1 MPEACEVPAFS
12 DHPPETLRLRRQ
24 ASCWRFPVN
33 SLLVPLMAG
42 KMSCPPPQEC
52 HVPGSC
58 GVFKMERHWPGQEW
72 MNAQGT
78 RTV

>member
-1 MPEACEVPAFS
+1 MPEACEAPAFS
-12 DHPPETLRLRRQ
+12 DPPGDSETEEAGSRW
-24 ASCWRFPVN
+24 CFPVS

-42 KMSCPPPQEC
+42 KMSCPPLQEC

-58 GVFKMERHWPGQEW
+58 GVFKMDRHWPGQEW
-72 MNAQGT
+72 MNVQGT